1 MPGLADMMSEK
12 YGDKSEE
19 KDEAAGTD
27 EEGSRLG
34 SKLASAVKSG
44 DGEMIYN
51 AFAALHAHCG
61 AEEMGK

>member
-1 MPGLADMMSEK
+1 MPGLADMMAKK
-12 YGDKSEE
+12 YGGKES
-19 KDEAAGTD
+19 DEPESSGSD
-27 EEGSRLG
+27 EGSRLG

-51 AFAALHAHCG
+51 AFAALHAHCA